1 MSNSNHR
8 KIGSAKG
15 KTIYFNQN
23 VCLSHDIC
31 LKQFFLG
38 PAAPS
43 VVGCYLLAL
52 LLFSY
57 FLKYSIFQWHN
68 LSKLE
73 QAKYYEMAKH
83 ERQAHL
89 SKELFIKYFSSIL
102 IYAYKSWMLT
112 AWCDFLSIFWTPNE
126 SIQIGV
132 QGIITQDVKRK
143 RNQQTK
149 IKMEVFEM
157 GLSETFSPETNKSFR
172 FLLVFI
178 ASCFSGDFIG
188 LCFWGWVKKY
198 SA

>member
-89 SKELFIKYFSSIL
+89 SKELFIKYYSSIL

-112 AWCDFLSIFWTPNE
+112 A
-126 SIQIGV
+126 
-132 QGIITQDVKRK
+132 
-143 RNQQTK
+143 
-149 IKMEVFEM
+149 
-157 GLSETFSPETNKSFR
+157 
-172 FLLVFI
+172 
-178 ASCFSGDFIG
+178 
-188 LCFWGWVKKY
+188 
-198 SA
+198 